1 MSTQVY
7 FIISC
12 ARSGSTSL
20 HQILSQATNGRCV
33 SEPSPDLNRE
43 CRDSMDGRLAEDPVA
58 VLERT
63 VFPRVQAALG
73 TTACYGEKHVT
84 YGPFLR
90 HMQSRLGC
98 KFIFIQRDGRD
109 VVRSLLDWHNLRFG
123 SIYREAFDIGCESPA
138 ARTAASN
145 LLVHHDTSDYA
156 RPRPKPGD
164 PLFNEWERLT
174 RFEMCA
180 YYWSR
185 INNLY
190 LDELS
195 QLSAESWI
203 TIDYKK
209 PTASDVLRV
218 ADFIGLEGLS
228 TEIVAGMLD
237 KRINSV
243 GTRAQDEAAQNP
255 AKAVESFG
263 QAGFPNWRTWSPEL
277 TSKFYRL
284 AGSTMQ
290 RLGYAST

>member
-1 MSTQVY
+1 MKTQVY

-20 HQILSQATNGRCV
+20 NQILSKATNGLCV

-43 CRDSMDGRLAEDPVA
+43 CRDFMDGRLSEDPVA

-90 HMQSRLGC
+90 PMQQRLNC

-109 VVRSLLDWHNLRFG
+109 VVRSLIDWHNLRFG
-123 SIYREAFDIGCESPA
+123 SIYREAFDTGSESPTA
-138 ARTAASN
+138 LAAASN
-145 LLVHHDTSDYA
+145 LLAHNDTSDYA
-156 RPRPKPGD
+156 RPRPKRGD
-164 PLFNEWERLT
+164 PLFDEWERLT

-190 LDELS
+190 LDELG
-195 QLSAESWI
+195 QLPADCWI

-209 PTASDVLRV
+209 PTATDVLRV

-228 TEIVAGMLD
+228 TEVVAGMLD
-237 KRINSV
+237 DRINSV
-243 GTRAQDEAAQNP
+243 GTRAQQEAAMKP
-255 AKAVESFG
+255 ATAEPVRT
-263 QAGFPNWRTWSPEL
+263 GFPNWKSWSPEL
-277 TSKFYRL
+277 TAKFNHL
-284 AGSTMQ
+284 AGPTMR
-290 RLGYAST
+290 RLGYATS